1 MRLFLAIVALLYCK
15 VLSAQEPRISRST
28 LNSGGHEMKSPS
40 ITLKASLA
48 QTIIQAVSSNPVK
61 NHQGFW
67 YLYTSL
73 KNGTTPYRAG
83 IPLMYVRLYPNPGNG
98 LINLELL
105 EIPGTVSCRILDLAG
120 KALSHHTFQGG
131 TQKLDLSLLSPGT
144 YVIRL
149 LHRDWSYSGLWIKGD

>member
-1 MRLFLAIVALLYCK
+1 MRLFLGIIAVLFCK
-15 VLSAQEPRISRST
+15 VLSAQDPRIVGST
-28 LNSGGHEMKSPS
+28 LNSGGHEMKNPA

-48 QTIIQAVSSNPVK
+48 QTIIQAVSTNPVK

-73 KNGTTPYRAG
+73 KNGTTPYKSG
-83 IPLMYVRLYPNPGNG
+83 IPPIHVTLFPNPGAG
-98 LINLELL
+98 PVYFELP
-105 EIPGTVSCRILDLAG
+105 EIPGKVSCRILDLTG
-120 KALSHHTFQGG
+120 KTLTHNTFHGG

>member
-1 MRLFLAIVALLYCK
+1 MRLFIGIVALLYCK
-15 VLSAQEPRISRST
+15 VLSAQDPRIGRFT
-28 LNSGGHEMKSPS
+28 LNSGGHEMKSPA

-48 QTIIQAVSSNPVK
+48 QTIIQSVSTNPVK

-67 YLYTSL
+67 YLYTSQ
-73 KNGTTPYRAG
+73 KNGTTPYRSG
-83 IPLMYVRLYPNPGNG
+83 LPPIHVTLYPNPGAG
-98 LINLELL
+98 PVYLELPQ
-105 EIPGTVSCRILDLAG
+105 IPGNAYCRILDLTG
-120 KALSHHTFQGG
+120 KTLSYHTFSGG